1 MKNAGSSQARG
12 RALNALAL
20 LSGAALLLAVS
31 PAWAAGSGTAMPWE
45 GPLDTIMQSLSGPVA
60 KAIGIIAIVLT
71 GLGFAF
77 AEGGSALR
85 KGDRYRLRPGDR
97 VHRHDLRLDLLQHD
111 RRGGVLMARSDV
123 EGFEIAFHSSL
134 SEPVTIAGVP
144 RMIAVLNGTLTAVLA
159 LGLQVPLIG
168 IPLGLAIH
176 GACYWLNK
184 RDPYFFDALGRHIR
198 QKPYLD
204 A

>member
-1 MKNAGSSQARG
+1 
-12 RALNALAL
+12 
-20 LSGAALLLAVS
+20 
-31 PAWAAGSGTAMPWE
+31 
-45 GPLDTIMQSLSGPVA
+45 
-60 KAIGIIAIVLT
+60 
-71 GLGFAF
+71 
-77 AEGGSALR
+77 
-85 KGDRYRLRPGDR
+85 
-97 VHRHDLRLDLLQHD
+97 
-111 RRGGVLMARSDV
+111 MARSKV

-144 RMIAVLNGTLTAVLA
+144 RMIAVLNGTLMAVLA

-168 IPLGLAIH
+168 IPVGLAIH

-184 RDPYFFDALGRHIR
+184 RDPYFCDALGRHIR